1 MHNFYLSRKKRGI
14 STSSL
19 YNYYFFSW
27 RIFVSRIEIYIWANI
42 IWKIPLETS
51 PAGIASPLLSL
62 WCREHLRDDNKAAGE
77 NSRNTWEKLR
87 FGRAA
92 RQKNSRFSSGNPSEQ
107 SLSLSFFFS
116 LLPNYR
122 HSKFSFMTDIHPRR
136 LVSFTSPARCNCFR
150 FETFELY
157 LTSLTSAQSE
167 LPTRTLFYAISC
179 QPERMSRLVISMRI
193 DDGSTVFPCTILDR
207 TRKSEFQRR
216 YNRIPWR
223 RSRGPRGAPGS
234 TITDS

>member
-1 MHNFYLSRKKRGI
+1 
-14 STSSL
+14 
-19 YNYYFFSW
+19 
-27 RIFVSRIEIYIWANI
+27 
-42 IWKIPLETS
+42 
-51 PAGIASPLLSL
+51 
-62 WCREHLRDDNKAAGE
+62 
-77 NSRNTWEKLR
+77 
-87 FGRAA
+87 
-92 RQKNSRFSSGNPSEQ
+92 
-107 SLSLSFFFS
+107 
-116 LLPNYR
+116 
-122 HSKFSFMTDIHPRR
+122 MTDIHPRR

-234 TITDS
+234 IDHGFLNSPLNLCDHRTYTISCLEIVISVTFRSSCLNKRGNTLTRFRKIINLLNFE

>member
-77 NSRNTWEKLR
+77 NSQNTWEKLR

-107 SLSLSFFFS
+107 SLSLFFS
-116 LLPNYR
+116 FLCCQITGIQ
-122 HSKFSFMTDIHPRR
+122 SFHLWQI
-136 LVSFTSPARCNCFR
+136 F
-150 FETFELY
+150 
-157 LTSLTSAQSE
+157 
-167 LPTRTLFYAISC
+167 I
-179 QPERMSRLVISMRI
+179 
-193 DDGSTVFPCTILDR
+193 
-207 TRKSEFQRR
+207 
-216 YNRIPWR
+216 
-223 RSRGPRGAPGS
+223 RGASHPS
-234 TITDS
+234 PPLLVVTAFVSKLLNYTLPR

>member
-1 MHNFYLSRKKRGI
+1 MHNFYLSRKKRGRKKRFPPRRYTI
-14 STSSL
+14 ITFSRDASS
-19 YNYYFFSW
+19 FSESKYIFE
-27 RIFVSRIEIYIWANI
+27 RILSGKFRWKRVPRELHPLFYPSDAENIWGTITKQPVKIRETPERNWGLVGRHDRKILVSRRA
-42 IWKIPLETS
+42 T
-51 PAGIASPLLSL
+51 LL
-62 WCREHLRDDNKAAGE
+62 N
-77 NSRNTWEKLR
+77 
-87 FGRAA
+87 
-92 RQKNSRFSSGNPSEQ
+92 

-179 QPERMSRLVISMRI
+179 QPERMSRLLLGNIHANRRRI
-193 DDGSTVFPCTILDR
+193 DRRVSLYDTWSNEKKRI
-207 TRKSEFQRR
+207 SETLQ
-216 YNRIPWR
+216 
-223 RSRGPRGAPGS
+223 
-234 TITDS
+234 

>member
-107 SLSLSFFFS
+107 SLSLFFLFFAAKFPAFKVFIYDRYSSEAPRILHLPCS
-116 LLPNYR
+116 L
-122 HSKFSFMTDIHPRR
+122 
-136 LVSFTSPARCNCFR
+136 
-150 FETFELY
+150 
-157 LTSLTSAQSE
+157 
-167 LPTRTLFYAISC
+167 
-179 QPERMSRLVISMRI
+179 
-193 DDGSTVFPCTILDR
+193 
-207 TRKSEFQRR
+207 
-216 YNRIPWR
+216 
-223 RSRGPRGAPGS
+223 
-234 TITDS
+234 

>member
-42 IWKIPLETS
+42 IWKILLETS

-62 WCREHLRDDNKAAGE
+62 WCREHLRADNKAAGE

-107 SLSLSFFFS
+107 SLSLFFFFS

-179 QPERMSRLVISMRI
+179 QPERMSRLLLGNIHANRRRI
-193 DDGSTVFPCTILDR
+193 DRRVSLYDTWSNEKKRI
-207 TRKSEFQRR
+207 SERLQ
-216 YNRIPWR
+216 
-223 RSRGPRGAPGS
+223 
-234 TITDS
+234 